1 MLKWKLL
8 VLTLIVCVVLDNMS
22 ADASPTAE
30 GVSQETQGSFKWVF
44 FLSLIKKKKTQPL
57 QR

>member
-30 GVSQETQGSFKWVF
+30 GVSQETQGSFNGF
-44 FLSLIKKKKTQPL
+44 FFIVN
-57 QR
+57 

>member
-8 VLTLIVCVVLDNMS
+8 VFALIVCVVLDNMS

-30 GVSQETQGSFKWVF
+30 GVSQETQGSFKCF
-44 FLSLIKKKKTQPL
+44 FIVN
-57 QR
+57 